1 MTVDLERQ
9 LRIPP
14 HIIQTSLRP
23 DVILVS
29 EATKQLCLL
38 ELTVP
43 WEERMEEE
51 HERGRSTRSWWTS
64 VGGTDGGPGVCQWR
78 WAVGVSLATP

>member
-9 LRIPP
+9 LKNPA

-23 DVILVS
+23 DTILVS
-29 EATKQLCLL
+29 EATRQLVLL

-43 WEERMEEE
+43 WEERMGEAQ
-51 HERGRSTRSWWTS
+51 ERKRAKY
-64 VGGTDGGPGVCQWR
+64 Q
-78 WAVGVSLATP
+78 